1 MDPDLRSVL
10 LVIGLLFCTLFALM
24 TLSVVAES
32 GIDVLTVTAFL
43 ILALVLFGLF
53 GALRNPPGK

>member
-1 MDPDLRSVL
+1 MDPDLRSAL
-10 LVIGLLFCTLFALM
+10 LVIGLLFCVLFALM

-32 GIDVLTVTAFL
+32 GIDVLSATAFL
-43 ILALVLFGLF
+43 IVALVLFGLF

>member
-1 MDPDLRSVL
+1 MDPDLRAAL
-10 LVIGLLFCTLFALM
+10 LVIGLLFCGLFALM

-32 GIDVLTVTAFL
+32 GLDVLSVTAFG
-43 ILALVLFGLF
+43 IVALVLFGLL